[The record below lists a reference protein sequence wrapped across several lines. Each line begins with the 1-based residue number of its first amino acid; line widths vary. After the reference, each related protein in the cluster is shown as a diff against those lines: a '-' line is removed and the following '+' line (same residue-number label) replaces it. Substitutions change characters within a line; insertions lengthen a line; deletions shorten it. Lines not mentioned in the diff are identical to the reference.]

1 MLINIRITLNPNS
14 LGHCCRVLF
23 HLGCFFAFFQPFE
36 KNQIILMSYIWSKML
51 TSSLNAVVCYQRR
64 HIRKNCPNL
73 INKALYLES
82 LLFILP
88 KL

>member
-14 LGHCCRVLF
+14 LGSL
-23 HLGCFFAFFQPFE
+23 FFQPFE

-64 HIRKNCPNL
+64 HIRKNCPDL
-73 INKALYLES
+73 INKALYIES